1 MLTRHLAKRRAAAA
15 AEFAVLTPV
24 LALLLVGATDFAR
37 AFYYYVTVANC
48 ARNGALYGCLST
60 ANSNNASAI
69 QTAALTDA
77 SGLSPQPSISSKT
90 GTDAN
95 SNPYVSVTASYSFS
109 TLVSY
114 PRLPNTMT
122 LSRTVQ
128 MRVAQGQPN

>member
-1 MLTRHLAKRRAAAA
+1 
-15 AEFAVLTPV
+15 V

-37 AFYYYVTVANC
+37 TFYYYLTVANC

-60 ANSNNASAI
+60 ANSTNKTAI

-77 SGLSPQPSISSKT
+77 AGLSPQPSISSTT

-95 SNPYVSVTASYSFS
+95 KNPYVSVTASYSFS

-114 PRLPNTMT
+114 PQLPSTMT